1 MILPP
6 EVPNGAVRFELPA
19 ALADAAP
26 EADDAPRVLTT
37 GVKNVEELTVD
48 VISDESLEITETIG
62 TVDTGDD
69 ETRRGLAEPT
79 MTLDPTVEVNVD
91 APLVM
96 TDMTGTVEGEAAGG
110 GGGGGGGDPAA
121 DDPAVVLGPG
131 ASWAGF
137 PTLLSAVVGLELGV
151 EGLDCES
158 VG

>member
-1 MILPP
+1 LILPA

-48 VISDESLEITETIG
+48 VISDESLEITTTIG

-69 ETRRGLAEPT
+69 KTRRGLAEPT
-79 MTLDPTVEVNVD
+79 MTLDPTIEANVD

-96 TDMTGTVEGEAAGG
+96 TDMT
-110 GGGGGGGDPAA
+110 
-121 DDPAVVLGPG
+121 VV
-131 ASWAGF
+131 
-137 PTLLSAVVGLELGV
+137 VVVIQQRMILQL
-151 EGLDCES
+151 C
-158 VG
+158 